1 MTTKAE
7 QETVIRWDRGDR
19 TVQLYTADAAQAR
32 RWSQLGYDVR
42 AQALDREGRP
52 RGWTAVGPKGSVRF
66 RRVQGGCL
74 VKRAPVPQNLPVQR
88 RVLRRPGDGPAR
100 PIEVEAPAGSA
111 QRTA

>member
-7 QETVIRWDRGDR
+7 QETVIRWDREDR

-32 RWSQLGYDVR
+32 RWTQLGYDVR
-42 AQALDREGRP
+42 VQGTDRDGRP
-52 RGWTAVGPKGSVRF
+52 HGWTAVGPGGCVRF

-88 RVLRRPGDGPAR
+88 RVLRRPDDGSAR
-100 PIEVEAPAGSA
+100 PIEVQAPAESA
-111 QRTA
+111 QSTA